1 MGEAMRHKYAQEI
14 KDKKKKYLDK
24 QRKAKGGDVKTEKF
38 VPKSVKTNVPKGAA
52 ARGAGG
58 KK

>member
-1 MGEAMRHKYAQEI
+1 MGEAMRQKYAQEI

-24 QRKAKGGDVKTEKF
+24 QRKTRGGDVKTAF
-38 VPKSVKTNVPKGAA
+38 VQKNVKTNVPKGAQ